1 MEKHDPTFVKRAQH
15 YRMALN
21 YVEKMATCLAAT
33 IDACDNKDLERAE
46 QFSLLAVRHG
56 ILAEQYLTLANKEA

>member
-1 MEKHDPTFVKRAQH
+1 
-15 YRMALN
+15 MALN

-33 IDACDNKDLERAE
+33 IDACDNNDLERAE

-56 ILAEQYLTLANKEA
+56 ILAEQYLTRANNEA